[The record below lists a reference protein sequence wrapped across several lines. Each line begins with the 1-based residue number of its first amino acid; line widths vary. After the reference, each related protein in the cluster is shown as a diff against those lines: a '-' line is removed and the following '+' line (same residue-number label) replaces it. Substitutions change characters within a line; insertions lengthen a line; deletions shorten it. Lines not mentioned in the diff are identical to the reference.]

1 MNDKNIIFNS
11 NIKFKYYFKLNN
23 KVKKV
28 VIKYYDLLD
37 LLELRNKKDN
47 KNNYYINGYT
57 YQLQQI
63 QNTLLNNKDLKIFKC
78 DIFVNDEI
86 IL

>member
-1 MNDKNIIFNS
+1 MNIVFNS
-11 NIKFKYYFKLNN
+11 DIKFKYYFKSNH

-63 QNTLLNNKDLKIFKC
+63 QQTLLNNKDLNIFKC
-78 DIFVNDEI
+78 NIFVDGEI